1 VVHCFTGTQSQ
12 LDDYLELDFYVGLTG
27 WICDEK
33 RNIDLRKAIKN
44 IPLSKLMIETDCPY
58 LVPKN
63 LPNKSNRNEPSN
75 LNHIANE
82 IAFLMEV
89 DEDSLRKETYENSV
103 NFFDA

>member
-1 VVHCFTGTQSQ
+1 
-12 LDDYLELDFYVGLTG
+12 
-27 WICDEK
+27 
-33 RNIDLRKAIKN
+33 
-44 IPLSKLMIETDCPY
+44 MIETDCPY
-58 LVPKN
+58 LIPKN
-63 LPNKSNRNEPSN
+63 LPKKSNRNEPSN

>member
-1 VVHCFTGTQSQ
+1 MFV
-12 LDDYLELDFYVGLTG
+12 
-27 WICDEK
+27 
-33 RNIDLRKAIKN
+33 DLINPRVRAS
-44 IPLSKLMIETDCPY
+44 L
-58 LVPKN
+58 
-63 LPNKSNRNEPSN
+63 NKSNRNEPSN